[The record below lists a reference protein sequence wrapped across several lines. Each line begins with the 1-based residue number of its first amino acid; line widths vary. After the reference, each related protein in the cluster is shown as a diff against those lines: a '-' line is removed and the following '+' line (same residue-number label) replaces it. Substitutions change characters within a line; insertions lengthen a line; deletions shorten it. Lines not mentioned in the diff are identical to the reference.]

1 MFQGKELARLHRKK
15 EELVLRSDANRKQW
29 MSDWQRLHSPEGWT
43 DELFGLAGRHPLP
56 ISALATVIGL
66 LAAKIFRNP
75 GRVMERIGQVGRLIP
90 LVLALWRLFRMK
102 KRQWQFSP
110 KATPGASESDTP

>member
-1 MFQGKELARLHRKK
+1 MFQGKELERLRLKK
-15 EELVLRSDANRKQW
+15 EQLVFRSDANRAQW
-29 MSDWQRLHSPEGWT
+29 ISDWQRLQSRESWL

-56 ISALATVIGL
+56 ISALVTVVGV

-110 KATPGASESDTP
+110 KATPGASGSDMP